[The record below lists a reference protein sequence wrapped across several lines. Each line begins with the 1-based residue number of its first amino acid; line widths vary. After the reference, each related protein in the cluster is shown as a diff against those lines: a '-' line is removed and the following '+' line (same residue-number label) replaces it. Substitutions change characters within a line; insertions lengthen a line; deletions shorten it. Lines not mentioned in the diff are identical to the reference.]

1 MDAVDRNLQVARVH
15 REDDGNA
22 TLVVRDAQAR
32 LQVVATPSALWKQ
45 GKAFA
50 VVDDAIRVT
59 RRDEWRAFPGNVALD
74 RFDLPERLPVE
85 PDYVAQP
92 R

>member
-1 MDAVDRNLQVARVH
+1 M
-15 REDDGNA
+15 
-22 TLVVRDAQAR
+22 VRDAKTR
-32 LQVVATPSALWKQ
+32 RQVVAAVASMRKQ

-59 RRDEWRAFPGNVALD
+59 RSDEWRAFPGNVALD
-74 RFDLPERLPVE
+74 RIDLPKRLPVE